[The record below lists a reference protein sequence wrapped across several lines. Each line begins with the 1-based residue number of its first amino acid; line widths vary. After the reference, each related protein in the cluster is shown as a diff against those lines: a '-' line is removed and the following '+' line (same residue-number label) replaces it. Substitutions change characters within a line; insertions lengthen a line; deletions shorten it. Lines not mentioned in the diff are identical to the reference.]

1 MESDP
6 SSLEELMEKLAS
18 PLHEPV
24 RLGIL
29 ILLHFHNELA
39 FSTIQK
45 GLGVTSGNLNTHLS
59 RLESNGLTQS
69 LKTFV
74 NLRPRT
80 VISITSE
87 GRDALISYSSSLK
100 DVIQTISKK
109 WPLNEIDETKECKK
123 LSPLECSLYS
133 LFFKKSQE

>member
-6 SSLEELMEKLAS
+6 NSLEGLIEKLAS
-18 PLHEPV
+18 PIHEPV

-59 RLESNGLTQS
+59 RLESAGFILSQ
-69 LKTFV
+69 KIFV

-80 VISITSE
+80 VLSITSE
-87 GRDALISYSSSLK
+87 GRSALVSYSTSLK
-100 DVIQTISKK
+100 DVIQTIGEK
-109 WPLNEIDETKECKK
+109 
-123 LSPLECSLYS
+123 
-133 LFFKKSQE
+133 

>member
-6 SSLEELMEKLAS
+6 SSLEGLLGKLAS

-29 ILLHFHNELA
+29 ILLHFHTELA

-59 RLESNGLTQS
+59 RLESDGLVLSQ
-69 LKTFV
+69 KTFV

-80 VISITSE
+80 VISISSE
-87 GRDALISYSSSLK
+87 GRKALVSYSSSLK
-100 DVIQTISKK
+100 DEIQTISEK
-109 WPLNEIDETKECKK
+109 
-123 LSPLECSLYS
+123 
-133 LFFKKSQE
+133 

>member
-6 SSLEELMEKLAS
+6 SSLEGLIEKLAS

-59 RLESNGLTQS
+59 RLESDGLVLSQ
-69 LKTFV
+69 KTFV

-80 VISITSE
+80 VISISSE
-87 GRDALISYSSSLK
+87 GRNALKSYSSSLK
-100 DVIQTISKK
+100 DVIQTISEK
-109 WPLNEIDETKECKK
+109 
-123 LSPLECSLYS
+123 
-133 LFFKKSQE
+133 

>member
-1 MESDP
+1 VESDP
-6 SSLEELMEKLAS
+6 SSLEGLMGKLAS

-24 RLGIL
+24 RLGVL

-59 RLESNGLTQS
+59 RLESNGLIQS

-87 GRDALISYSSSLK
+87 GRDALVSYSSSLK
-100 DVIQTISKK
+100 DVIQTISEK
-109 WPLNEIDETKECKK
+109 
-123 LSPLECSLYS
+123 
-133 LFFKKSQE
+133 

>member
-1 MESDP
+1 MQSDP
-6 SSLEELMEKLAS
+6 TSLEELIEKLAS

-29 ILLHFHNELA
+29 MLLHFHKELA

-59 RLESNGLTQS
+59 RLESEGLILSQ
-69 LKTFV
+69 KAFV

-80 VISITSE
+80 VISISQE
-87 GRDALISYSSSLK
+87 GTKALKSYSSSLK
-100 DVIQTISKK
+100 EIIQTISDK
-109 WPLNEIDETKECKK
+109 
-123 LSPLECSLYS
+123 
-133 LFFKKSQE
+133 

>member
-1 MESDP
+1 VESNP
-6 SSLEELMEKLAS
+6 SSLEGLISKLAS

-59 RLESNGLTQS
+59 RLESDGLIISQ
-69 LKTFV
+69 KTFV

-80 VISITSE
+80 VISISSK
-87 GRDALISYSSSLK
+87 GRKALISYSSSLK
-100 DVIQTISKK
+100 DVIQTISEK
-109 WPLNEIDETKECKK
+109 
-123 LSPLECSLYS
+123 
-133 LFFKKSQE
+133 

>member
-59 RLESNGLTQS
+59 RLESNGLIQS
-69 LKTFV
+69 QKTFV

-87 GRDALISYSSSLK
+87 GRDALVSYSSSLK
-100 DVIQTISKK
+100 DVIQTISEK
-109 WPLNEIDETKECKK
+109 
-123 LSPLECSLYS
+123 
-133 LFFKKSQE
+133 